1 MKELFFN
8 YPLGLAAYIILIL
21 AIISIWIHKKPYVFA
36 PLLILSLAFSY
47 YGKIVEPK
55 GFLFFG
61 LLALLYFYSKKDI
74 PFFWKLLTLITAIL
88 ITIGSYTHLLK
99 GVNNILVFTDYRLSR
114 DAAIMNIYANY
125 DKGVIGLLILGI
137 FSEVIDTKKEL
148 LRVFFITLPYLIFS
162 AFTIIYLS
170 TFIGI
175 IKYDPKFPLTTGIW
189 IAIQIFFVVIPEE
202 AFYRGFLQK
211 EIFENLKNK
220 RFKGIIAVLSTSL
233 IFTLVHLFF
242 TLSAPT
248 LIIVFVA
255 SILYGGIYQ
264 ITKRVESSM
273 LLHLSVN
280 MIHYFFF
287 TYPRLA

>member
-21 AIISIWIHKKPYVFA
+21 AIISIWIHKKPYIFA
-36 PLLILSLAFSY
+36 PLLILSLSFSY

-55 GFLFFG
+55 GFLLFG
-61 LLALLYFYSKKDI
+61 LLALLYFYSKKDM
-74 PFFWKLLTLITAIL
+74 PLFWKLLTLTTAIL

-114 DAAIMNIYANY
+114 DASSVNIYANY

-148 LRVFFITLPYLIFS
+148 LRVIFITLPYLIF
-162 AFTIIYLS
+162 ATITIIYLS
-170 TFIGI
+170 TFLGI
-175 IKYDPKFPLTTGIW
+175 IKYDPKFPLTAGIW
-189 IAIQIFFVVIPEE
+189 LAIQIFFVVIPEE

-211 EIFENLKNK
+211 EIFENIKNK
-220 RFKGIIAVLSTSL
+220 RFKGIIALFSTSL
-233 IFTLVHLFF
+233 IFTIIHLFF
-242 TLSAPT
+242 TLNLYT
-248 LIIVFVA
+248 ILIVFIA
-255 SILYGGIYQ
+255 SILYGAIYQ
-264 ITKRVESSM
+264 ITRRVESSI
-273 LLHLSVN
+273 LVHLSVN

-287 TYPRLA
+287 TYPRLG